1 MKVTVAGAHC
11 AAMFVFAT
19 ASAASEFKD
28 MDATD
33 LRHAVTGKTLRL
45 ETPVGSIPISFRA
58 DGTMIGRTNDM
69 ANWLGRSYDQGTWW
83 IARDQLCQRWKLWL
97 EAKPYCLT
105 LRQSGSQ
112 VQWIRNDG
120 LKGMLTV
127 VSN

>member
-11 AAMFVFAT
+11 AAMFAFAA
-19 ASAASEFKD
+19 ASSASEFKEL
-28 MDATD
+28 DATD
-33 LRHAVTGKTLRL
+33 LRQAVSGKTLRL

-58 DGTMIGRTNDM
+58 DGTMVGRTSDM
-69 ANWLGRSYDQGTWW
+69 VNWLGRNYDQGTWW

-97 EAKPYCLT
+97 ESKPYCFT
-105 LRQSGSQ
+105 LRRSGTQ

-120 LKGMLTV
+120 LKGVLTV